1 MTDRMAALE
10 RVAEA
15 AREYY
20 QVRQKPHGQLLPG
33 EYAASRIAMEHA
45 LAALPAEPVG
55 ETVTMRAAIFSNGG
69 EQWTIL
75 GLSHHDDAGVLRE
88 AADYTEGGDE
98 EHIAWLTVPVRVSR
112 PTIPTVAARVEG

>member
-15 AREYY
+15 ARGLRSTSGMTSMGLED
-20 QVRQKPHGQLLPG
+20 
-33 EYAASRIAMEHA
+33 A
-45 LAALPAEPVG
+45 LAALDALPAEPVG

-112 PTIPTVAARVEG
+112 PTIPTVAARVTAGSATDD